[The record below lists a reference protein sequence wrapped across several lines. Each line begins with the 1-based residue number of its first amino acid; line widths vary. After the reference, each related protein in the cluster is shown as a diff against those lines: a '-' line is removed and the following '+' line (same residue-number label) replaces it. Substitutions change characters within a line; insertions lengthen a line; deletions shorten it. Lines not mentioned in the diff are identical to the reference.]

1 MKEVIKLLTENPM
14 GFLATVENG
23 EPRVRPWGFLFEE
36 NGKFYFCTNNTK
48 DVYEQ
53 LQAKPFIEFSTKT
66 SNFVWVRLRGKI
78 TFTEDMKIKEK
89 ILAGNDLV
97 KSIYLKAHNPIFKV
111 FYIEHGSASIGD
123 FSGQPPKR
131 FTF

>member
-97 KSIYLKAHNPIFKV
+97 KSIYQKADNPIFKA
-111 FYIEHGSASIGD
+111 FYIEHGSAIIGD

>member
-53 LQAKPFIEFSTKT
+53 LQAKPSIEFSTKT

-89 ILAGNDLV
+89 ILAENDLV
-97 KSIYLKAHNPIFKV
+97 RSIYQKADNPIFKA

>member
-1 MKEVIKLLTENPM
+1 MKEVIKLLAENPM

-53 LQAKPFIEFSTKT
+53 LQAKPFAEFSTKT

-97 KSIYLKAHNPIFKV
+97 KSIYKKADNPIFKA

>member
-1 MKEVIKLLTENPM
+1 VKEVIKLLTENPM
-14 GFLATVENG
+14 GFLATVEKG

-36 NGKFYFCTNNTK
+36 NGKFYFCTDNTK
-48 DVYEQ
+48 EAYEQ
-53 LQAKPFIEFSTKT
+53 LQAKPLVEFSTKT

-78 TFTEDMKIKEK
+78 TFTEDLKIKEK

-97 KSIYLKAHNPIFKV
+97 KSIYQKADNPIFKA

-123 FSGQPPKR
+123 VSGQPPKR
-131 FTF
+131 FIF

>member
-1 MKEVIKLLTENPM
+1 MKEVLKLLAENPM

-36 NGKFYFCTNNTK
+36 NGKIYFCTNTTK
-48 DVYEQ
+48 DVYKQ

-66 SNFVWVRLRGKI
+66 SNSLWVRLRGKI
-78 TFTEDMKIKEK
+78 TFTEDMKIKER
-89 ILAGNDLV
+89 ILREKALV
-97 KSIYLKAHNPIFKV
+97 KSTYHTADNPIFKV
-111 FYIEHGSASIGD
+111 FYIEHGVASISD
-123 FSGQPPKR
+123 FSDQQPKR